1 MTAATPPAMQPSGN
15 AATEVEAASVVLGGP
30 PLLVAT
36 RIGLWVGVQLVVAG
50 LMIASGA
57 VPAGQALNAAAGWW
71 IVYAGVVDLGTLG
84 VLIWLIRRQG
94 HGISYRG
101 LLGPSA
107 ALWQVGLGAL
117 GVLAATVPAVV
128 FSTEVTKAFYGDA
141 ALPMFA
147 MVDVPVWASVF
158 AVLVVPVL
166 TELAEP
172 VAYLG
177 GLLPWLERRI
187 GRSWL
192 AAAAVVVIWAAE
204 HAFAP
209 MVTTDGG
216 LDLLFAG
223 YRVVSVLPFLAVW
236 TALYYAFGRRLLPI
250 MVARWVF
257 NGGSALA
264 VALNLVE

>member
-1 MTAATPPAMQPSGN
+1 SLRDAALVAAAPGAAHPQACCRCRRQAMTADTPPAMQPSGH
-15 AATEVEAASVVLGGP
+15 AATEVEAASVVLKGA
-30 PLLVAT
+30 PLPVAT

-71 IVYAGVVDLGTLG
+71 IVYAGIVDLGTLG

-101 LLGPSA
+101 LLGPPA

-141 ALPMFA
+141 TLPMFA

-187 GRSWL
+187 GRSSL
-192 AAAAVVVIWAAE
+192 GARAS
-204 HAFAP
+204 
-209 MVTTDGG
+209 G
-216 LDLLFAG
+216 
-223 YRVVSVLPFLAVW
+223 
-236 TALYYAFGRRLLPI
+236 RLL
-250 MVARWVF
+250 
-257 NGGSALA
+257 G
-264 VALNLVE
+264 

>member
-15 AATEVEAASVVLGGP
+15 AANEVEAASVVLRGA
-30 PLLVAT
+30 PLPVAT

-101 LLGPSA
+101 LLGPPA
-107 ALWQVGLGAL
+107 ALWHVGLGAL
-117 GVLAATVPAVV
+117 AVLAATVPAVV
-128 FSTEVTKAFYGDA
+128 FSTEVTKAFYADA
-141 ALPMFA
+141 TLPMFA
-147 MVDVPVWASVF
+147 MVDVPVWASVV

-172 VAYLG
+172 VAYLS

-187 GRSWL
+187 GWL
-192 AAAAVVVIWAAE
+192 AAAAVVVVWGAE

-209 MVTTDGG
+209 FLTTDGG
-216 LDLLFAG
+216 LDLVFAG

-257 NGGSALA
+257 NGGTALA
-264 VALNLVE
+264 VALNLV

>member
-15 AATEVEAASVVLGGP
+15 AATEVEAASVVLRGA
-30 PLLVAT
+30 PLPVAT

-147 MVDVPVWASVF
+147 MVDVPMWASVF

-192 AAAAVVVIWAAE
+192 AAAAVVAIWAAE

-209 MVTTDGG
+209 FLTTDGG
-216 LDLLFAG
+216 LDLVFAG

>member
-1 MTAATPPAMQPSGN
+1 MTAATPAMRPSGSSP
-15 AATEVEAASVVLGGP
+15 AAIQPATAVLGSA

-36 RIGLWVGVQLVVAG
+36 RIGLWVGLQLMLAG
-50 LMIASGA
+50 LMIVSGA
-57 VPAGQALNAAAGWW
+57 AIAGQALNAAAAWW

-84 VLIWLIRRQG
+84 VIAWLIRHQRD
-94 HGISYRG
+94 GISYRG
-101 LLGPSA
+101 LLGPPA
-107 ALWQVGLGAL
+107 AGWQVGLGAL
-117 GVLAATVPAVV
+117 GVLAATVPAVA
-128 FSTEVTKAFYGDA
+128 FSSEVTKAFYGDA
-141 ALPMFA
+141 TLPMFA
-147 MVDVPVWASVF
+147 IVDIPTWASVF

-177 GLLPWLERRI
+177 GLLPWLERRL

-192 AAAAVVVIWAAE
+192 AASVVVLIWAAE
-204 HAFAP
+204 HTCAP
-209 MVTTDGG
+209 LLTTGGG
-216 LDLLFAG
+216 LDLAFAG

-264 VALNLVE
+264 VALNLGG

>member
-1 MTAATPPAMQPSGN
+1 MTAARPPSMRPSDN
-15 AATEVEAASVVLGGP
+15 AAPGVEAAPVVLPGA

-50 LMIASGA
+50 LMIVSGA
-57 VPAGQALNAAAGWW
+57 ATAGQALNAAAGWW

-84 VLIWLIRRQG
+84 VIGWLIRRQG
-94 HGISYRG
+94 HGISYRD

-117 GVLAATVPAVV
+117 GVLAATVPAVA

-141 ALPMFA
+141 TLPMYA
-147 MVDVPVWASVF
+147 MVDVPAWAIVF

-177 GLLPWLERRI
+177 VLLPWLERRL

-209 MVTTDGG
+209 FLTTDGG
-216 LDLLFAG
+216 LDLVFAG

-264 VALNLVE
+264 VALNLAG